1 MEMKQLAARLALAV
15 AAKRLLE
22 ELELFAVVPK
32 EPADSQ
38 LVPSPRRAVSLQ
50 SMRHKYFLAHPSAEK
65 SPLSC
70 LFRRSRM
77 RNPTPAPLANFC
89 ARSRRARPSHLDPS
103 RSEGFPFDRTLSN
116 ARGARRFDKKAGLC
130 LRDSQQIL
138 RLNLRLPR
146 TKYLVNP
153 WPKPRCISFSDRRKR
168 SSVRPASSYT
178 LFHRAKFP
186 HTNCRE
192 NQK

>member
-1 MEMKQLAARLALAV
+1 MKQLAARLALAV
-15 AAKRLLE
+15 AAIRSLE
-22 ELELFAVVPK
+22 EWELFAVVPK

-50 SMRHKYFLAHPSAEK
+50 STRHKYFLAHPSAEK
-65 SPLSC
+65 LPLSC

-77 RNPTPAPLANFC
+77 RNPIPAPLANFC
-89 ARSRRARPSHLDPS
+89 ARSRRAKPIRWDPS
-103 RSEGFPFDRTLSN
+103 RSEDFPFDRTLSN
-116 ARGARRFDKKAGLC
+116 ARAVRRFDKRAGLFH
-130 LRDSQQIL
+130 RDPQRIP
-138 RLNLRLPR
+138 RLNLRSPR

-168 SSVRPASSYT
+168 SPVRPASPYT